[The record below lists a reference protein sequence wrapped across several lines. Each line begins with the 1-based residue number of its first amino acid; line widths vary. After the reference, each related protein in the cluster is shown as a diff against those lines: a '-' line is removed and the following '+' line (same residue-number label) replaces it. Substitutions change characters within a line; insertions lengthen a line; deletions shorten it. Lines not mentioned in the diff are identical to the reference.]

1 VIPIR
6 LIAVVV
12 AMLGCTDPAEPQ
24 PMPSSAERLVAAVDT
39 LNIAIRAFH
48 ASGGRIDLLQLLYP
62 DAIPPDPTI
71 PPVVVILLRH
81 P

>member
-1 VIPIR
+1 MTVR
-6 LIAVVV
+6 LSLTLVLLA
-12 AMLGCTDPAEPQ
+12 CTDPAEPL
-24 PMPSSAERLVAAVDT
+24 PTPSSAERVVAAVDT

-48 ASGGRIDLLQLLYP
+48 ANGGRIDLLQLLYL

-71 PPVVVILLRH
+71 PPVVVIVLRT